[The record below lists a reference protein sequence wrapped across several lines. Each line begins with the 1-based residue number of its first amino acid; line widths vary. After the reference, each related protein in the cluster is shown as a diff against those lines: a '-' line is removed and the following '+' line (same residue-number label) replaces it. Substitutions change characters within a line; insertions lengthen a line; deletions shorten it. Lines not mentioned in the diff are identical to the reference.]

1 MYYNQYYKR
10 KILWPMSSLIKYFGS
25 GTGIFLH
32 TKVNITRVKILC
44 PMKIQAEYFGYSTYI
59 GSGQYWNQPEYSESN
74 FEIFAS

>member
-44 PMKIQAEYFGYSTYI
+44 PMKIQAEYFGYST
-59 GSGQYWNQPEYSESN
+59 
-74 FEIFAS
+74 